1 MTTQQADPTPDIWSE
16 RLEEDL
22 VEAGMEEPQA
32 RAYRLAFELGLTR
45 VLSQTA
51 TKQEL
56 KDGLAD
62 LRDELRREIEFR
74 FAAVDQRF
82 RSVDQ
87 RFDDLQRQMD
97 QRFADLERLMLA
109 KFEEAKHTNRTERWL
124 TRAAIAFIVAAQLA
138 QLFS

>member
-1 MTTQQADPTPDIWSE
+1 MTTQQADPTLDIWSE

-22 VEAGMEEPQA
+22 AEAGMEEPQA
-32 RAYRLAFELGLTR
+32 KAYRLAFELGLTR

-62 LRDELRREIEFR
+62 LRDQLQREMEIR
-74 FAAVDQRF
+74 FSDI
-82 RSVDQ
+82 
-87 RFDDLQRQMD
+87 QRQMD
-97 QRFADLERLMLA
+97 QRFADLEKLMLA
-109 KFEEAKHTNRTERWL
+109 KFDEANQRSNTERWL

>member
-32 RAYRLAFELGLTR
+32 KAYRLAFELGLTR

-62 LRDELRREIEFR
+62 LRDELRREMELRFGDMQRQMDQR

-82 RSVDQ
+82 AAIDQ
-87 RFDDLQRQMD
+87 RFDDL
-97 QRFADLERLMLA
+97 EKLMLA
-109 KFEEAKHTNRTERWL
+109 KFEEANQRSSTERWL